1 MKKTIEKDDRLT
13 KTVFSKSDNLYPE
26 YSKYPLG
33 EDFYSIQTENP
44 NLEYQNT
51 FLKSDLKI

>member
-1 MKKTIEKDDRLT
+1 MKKTIEKDNRLT

-33 EDFYSIQTENP
+33 EDFYSIQTEYP
-44 NLEYQNT
+44 NIESQKTVTDNR
-51 FLKSDLKI
+51 FEN